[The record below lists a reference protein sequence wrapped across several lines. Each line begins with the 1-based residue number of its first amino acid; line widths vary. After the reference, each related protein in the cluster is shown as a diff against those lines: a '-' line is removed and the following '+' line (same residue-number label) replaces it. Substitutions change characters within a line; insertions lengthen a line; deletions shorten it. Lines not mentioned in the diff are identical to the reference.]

1 MHLHALVAD
10 SRNIIVFQLR
20 TGIFRRQAVHDPL
33 YNDVV
38 RDNESIA
45 VKEALRGISLQNG
58 ARMQPRCH
66 MFRQLII
73 AISIQNAVG
82 QVIKKSYDIAGLIG
96 YKALPL
102 LRHIAGQLPLRR
114 RHKHN
119 RQ

>member
-1 MHLHALVAD
+1 MECALKKLIGLVCPASKVHLHALVTD

-38 RDNESIA
+38 RDKESITF
-45 VKEALRGISLQNG
+45 KEALRGISLQNG

-73 AISIQNAVG
+73 AISVQNAVG
-82 QVIKKSYDIAGLIG
+82 QVVKECDDIA
-96 YKALPL
+96 
-102 LRHIAGQLPLRR
+102 
-114 RHKHN
+114 
-119 RQ
+119 